1 MIVNLYKRDSRHLLA
16 EVQYDRRK
24 PCAYEC
30 IVDLS
35 GSMRAFIPII
45 KRELAS
51 WMNNIKPGSSVFI
64 IGFGDNPVVIF
75 KTTSLDEYSRKQALM
90 SIENMHTMGNTN
102 IEAALVLANQESF
115 NFKAHPDK
123 YRVLLTDGAPNLG
136 EQNPKKLSFLCA
148 DIKTTSFMFTTSSLL
163 TLAQGI
169 QQLDPENN
177 SIEYADMSNGE
188 LALNFGVVME
198 NLGKDRSDVFLNI
211 HGIQKK
217 ISMDTTSYYSFAFQE
232 DMHDHWEVTAKLG
245 YATLVNTIIFKLLGL
260 SQKSEAE
267 LVQKCTIA
275 ECMEKLID
283 MNNTLVTQYETG
295 SAPKIAA
302 NDEDWQVL
310 TGAIAELDVSE
321 EPVYR
326 SLSAAHTRLSKFVEI
341 PIYSSNPSN
350 PLRGISHMEVE
361 DFDPLGL
368 ADDGPL
374 HRGLTATIN
383 DGPEAPIY
391 TALSAAPDDS
401 STTTTAKFRGMAAA
415 SVSAPVSFTTGVN
428 AHHLAALRRM

>member
-1 MIVNLYKRDSRHLLA
+1 MIVNLYKRDSCHLLA

-35 GSMRAFIPII
+35 LSMEHYIPTII
-45 KRELAS
+45 RELTS

-64 IGFGDNPVVIF
+64 IGFGNNAAVIF
-75 KTTSLDEYSRKQALM
+75 KTTSLDEYSRKQALRN
-90 SIENMHTMGNTN
+90 IKNMTTMGSTN
-102 IEAALVLANQESF
+102 IEKALTLANQESL
-115 NFKAHPDK
+115 NFEAHRDK
-123 YRVLLTDGAPNLG
+123 YRILLTDGAPNIG
-136 EQNPKKLSFLCA
+136 EQDPQKLSCLCGG
-148 DIKTTSFMFTTSSLL
+148 IKTTSFMFTPSSLL
-163 TLAQGI
+163 TLAQEI
-169 QQLDPENN
+169 QKLDPVNN

-211 HGIQKK
+211 HGVQKK

-232 DMHDHWEVTAKLG
+232 DMFDHWEVTAKLG
-245 YATLVNTIIFKLLGL
+245 YATLVNTIIFKLLGQ

-275 ECMEKLID
+275 ECMEKLIH
-283 MNNTLVTQYETG
+283 MNNTLVDQYETG

-341 PIYSSNPSN
+341 PYQ
-350 PLRGISHMEVE
+350 LRGISHMEVE
-361 DFDPLGL
+361 DAHPPIGL
-368 ADDGPL
+368 TSQLASDDEGPMP
-374 HRGLTATIN
+374 RGLSANIDN
-383 DGPEAPIY
+383 DEPDAPRY
-391 TALSAAPDDS
+391 TALSAASDPS
-401 STTTTAKFRGMAAA
+401 STAKFRSLSAA
-415 SVSAPVSFTTGVN
+415 SPSAPISFTTGVN